1 MVECTSINDDTALGR
16 MRYQRLC
23 DDSTEALL
31 LEKRDDGGEGVLNC
45 VTPFYG
51 WPRNFKSCVT
61 NCKKQ
66 FLDRKKHKFTKS
78 CFWSAISL
86 TVASLHPIV
95 SVAM

>member
-51 WPRNFKSCVT
+51 
-61 NCKKQ
+61 
-66 FLDRKKHKFTKS
+66 
-78 CFWSAISL
+78 
-86 TVASLHPIV
+86 
-95 SVAM
+95 